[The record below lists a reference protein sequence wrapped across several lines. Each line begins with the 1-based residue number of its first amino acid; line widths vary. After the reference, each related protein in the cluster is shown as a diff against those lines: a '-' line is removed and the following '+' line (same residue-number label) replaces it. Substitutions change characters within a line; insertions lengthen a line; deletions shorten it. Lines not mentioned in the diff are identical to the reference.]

1 MKNKL
6 EKIVNSENVSD
17 RIRCEI
23 NSHKESG
30 YLNVVVDK
38 NDDGDYVLK
47 YTCFTKLD
55 RRKVKWA
62 GEIVD
67 QRKVFLFQVHDLSTD
82 MVYKGYLNT
91 PENIISKCVPDMSSY
106 FDINYAHQLNDLLA
120 EYLISHFTLYEL
132 YVLFFQYQNVFGFD
146 VVREAK
152 RVAIESIDSETDLLT
167 PEQVKRLKKMVWDM
181 NKIWFGLI
189 LNFVMVSNLFWDEKT
204 ENIIRPELKLSK

>member
-1 MKNKL
+1 MKVKRRIVDDRSRNGSNAGKSPERAIVAL
-6 EKIVNSENVSD
+6 LKAVRETAGEPNHSNGYIESVPESNSIKSALLNGIMSSASKHEKIDENLMYFKRRQVLSRKGD
-17 RIRCEI
+17 LWI
-23 NSHKESG
+23 N
-30 YLNVVVDK
+30 
-38 NDDGDYVLK
+38 
-47 YTCFTKLD
+47 
-55 RRKVKWA
+55 
-62 GEIVD
+62 
-67 QRKVFLFQVHDLSTD
+67 
-82 MVYKGYLNT
+82 
-91 PENIISKCVPDMSSY
+91 SSY
-106 FDINYAHQLNDLLA
+106 FDINYVHQVNYLLVQ
-120 EYLISHFTLYEL
+120 YLISHFTLYEL